1 MTLIDSL
8 KKVLAENFA
17 LYLKAQY
24 YHWNV
29 EGPDFYQLHEF
40 FGELYGE
47 IYSSIDK
54 FAEEIR
60 ALNSYAPGSLKR
72 FMELS
77 SIEDEERILS
87 ANEMLSQLLNDNNT
101 YINTLSLAF
110 QMSEKEKEIGLSN
123 FIQDRIDQHKK
134 HGWMLKSFLKGQ

>member
-1 MTLIDSL
+1 ML
-8 KKVLAENFA
+8 KDILKVVLAENFS

-29 EGPDFYQLHEF
+29 EGSDFYQLHEF
-40 FGELYGE
+40 FGNLYEE

-60 ALNSYAPGSLKR
+60 ALNVYAPGSFKR
-72 FMELS
+72 FSELS
-77 SIEDEERILS
+77 SIEDEERVLN
-87 ANEMLSQLLNDNNT
+87 ANEMLSQLLKDNAT
-101 YINTLSLAF
+101 YINTLTQAF
-110 QMSEKEKEIGLSN
+110 NQAEVEKEIGLSN

-134 HGWMLKSFLKGQ
+134 HAWMLRSFLKGQ

>member
-8 KKVLAENFA
+8 KVVLAENFA

-29 EGPDFYQLHEF
+29 EGSDFYQLHEF
-40 FGELYGE
+40 FGDLYEE

-72 FMELS
+72 FLELS
-77 SIEDEERILS
+77 SIADEERIIS
-87 ANEMLSQLLNDNNT
+87 ANEMLSQLLRDNAT
-101 YINTLSLAF
+101 YINTLTQAF
-110 QMSEKEKEIGLSN
+110 NQSEIEKEIGLSN

-134 HGWMLKSFLKGQ
+134 HAWMLRSFLKGQ

>member
-1 MTLIDSL
+1 ML
-8 KKVLAENFA
+8 KDILKVVLAENFS

-40 FGELYGE
+40 FGNLYEE

-60 ALNSYAPGSLKR
+60 AIGSYAPGSFKR
-72 FMELS
+72 FSELS
-77 SIEDEERILS
+77 SIEDEERILT
-87 ANEMLSQLLNDNNT
+87 ANEMLSQFLKDNAT
-101 YINTLSLAF
+101 YINTLTQAF
-110 QMSEKEKEIGLSN
+110 NQAEVEKEIGLSN

-134 HGWMLKSFLKGQ
+134 HAWMLRSFLKGQ